1 MLNPAGLALLADSKR
16 ITPLNCQRALQIFAD
31 YDLSVPRLLQPDLL
45 DSRYQWKAGTAY
57 RLLCVLLDC
66 GLLAGS
72 RLIRIARDYCWT
84 PGEFATQWE
93 RERSATARESVAR
106 PV

>member
-1 MLNPAGLALLADSKR
+1 MLADSKR
-16 ITPLNCQRALQIFAD
+16 ITPLNCQRALQIFTD

-66 GLLAGS
+66 GLLTGS
-72 RLIRIARDYCWT
+72 RLIRLARDYCWK
-84 PGEFATQWE
+84 PSDLAAQWE
-93 RERSATARESVAR
+93 REQSVTGRESVLG
-106 PV
+106 